1 MKPTRMLA
9 LAFGISLFAASAA
22 EAAVLIDS
30 GSYALGENVFTSGTV
45 PLGPGAYRFTLDFTG
60 PVDLITGF
68 VSKSSVYNEYYQD
81 SGQGGDDVPTIPL
94 LEQTAPN
101 RFQASLKVDKPYT
114 ILTPDEFIVKR
125 EGFDI
130 CCHYEVGFAALGA
143 GEFALSYQ
151 ALPEPATWMLMIFGF
166 GAIGH
171 TMRKARRKA
180 GQRVR
185 VAYA

>member
-1 MKPTRMLA
+1 MKPPRMLA
-9 LAFGISLFAASAA
+9 LTLGIGLFSASAA

-30 GSYALGENVFTSGTV
+30 GSYVSGQSVFTSGTV

-60 PVDLITGF
+60 PVDLIDGS
-68 VSKSSVYNEYYQD
+68 VSKSSIYNEYYED
-81 SGQGGDDVPTIPL
+81 GGQGGDDVPTIPL

-101 RFQASLKVDKPYT
+101 RFQASIKVDKPYT

-125 EGFDI
+125 EGFDV
-130 CCHYEVGFAALGA
+130 CCEYQVGFDALGA
-143 GEFALSYQ
+143 GKFALTYQ
-151 ALPEPATWMLMIFGF
+151 ALPEPATWALMIFGF

-171 TMRKARRKA
+171 TMRKARRST
-180 GQRVR
+180 RPNVR